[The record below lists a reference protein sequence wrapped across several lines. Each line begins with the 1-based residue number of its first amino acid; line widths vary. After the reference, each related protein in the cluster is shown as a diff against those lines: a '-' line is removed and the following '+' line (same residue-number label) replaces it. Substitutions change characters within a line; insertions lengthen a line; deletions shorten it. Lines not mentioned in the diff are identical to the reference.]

1 MKLTKRQL
9 KRIIREE
16 KAKII
21 REGFAHHE
29 TSDPRVK
36 ELRMKLLPILAQAYV
51 DQDMSYDDV
60 RLAIEWAVS
69 YMGDLE
75 WVEQNL
81 DRL

>member
-21 REGFAHHE
+21 REGFDHLE

-36 ELRMKLLPILAQAYV
+36 ELRMKLLPILAEAYI
-51 DQDMSYDDV
+51 DQDMSYDDIM
-60 RLAIEWAVS
+60 LAVNWAVS
-69 YMGDLE
+69 YMGDFE
-75 WVEQNL
+75 WIEQNPN
-81 DRL
+81 RL

>member
-60 RLAIEWAVS
+60 MLAVNWAVS

-81 DRL
+81 K

>member
-1 MKLTKRQL
+1 MKLTERQL
-9 KRIIREE
+9 R
-16 KAKII
+16 KII
-21 REGFAHHE
+21 RESFAHLE
-29 TSDPRVK
+29 TSDERIK

-51 DQDMSYDDV
+51 DQDMSYDDIM
-60 RLAIEWAVS
+60 LAVNWALS

>member
-9 KRIIREE
+9 R
-16 KAKII
+16 KII
-21 REGFAHHE
+21 RESFAHLE

-36 ELRMKLLPILAQAYV
+36 ELRMKLLPILAEAYI
-51 DQDMSYDDV
+51 DQDMSYDDIM
-60 RLAIEWAVS
+60 LAVNWALS